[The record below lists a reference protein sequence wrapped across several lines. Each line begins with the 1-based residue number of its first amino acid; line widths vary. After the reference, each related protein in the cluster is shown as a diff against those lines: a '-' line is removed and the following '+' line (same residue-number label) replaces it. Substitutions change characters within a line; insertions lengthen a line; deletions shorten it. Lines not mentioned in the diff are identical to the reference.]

1 MGASTKRK
9 QKITAVLAWL
19 EEATGLKSLIV
30 DSKKHIKVRLW
41 LSHAPEHVATWIL
54 AATPSDRRA
63 GLNSLQAL
71 KRELQEKFGIVI
83 QRPLS
88 SFRFELIVDVDLS
101 ELGLSPEER
110 KQKQWDALWVEAERI
125 LLDDQE

>member
-9 QKITAVLAWL
+9 RNLTSVLDLVKAM
-19 EEATGLKSLIV
+19 TGLKCLIAE
-30 DSKKHIKVRLW
+30 SKKHIKVRLW

-88 SFRFELIVDVDLS
+88 SFGFAMVVEVDLS
-101 ELGLSPEER
+101 DLGLSPEER

>member
-101 ELGLSPEER
+101 DLGLSPEER

-125 LLDDQE
+125 LLDDKE

>member
-9 QKITAVLAWL
+9 RNLTSVLDLVKAM
-19 EEATGLKSLIV
+19 TGLKYLIAE
-30 DSKKHIKVRLW
+30 SKKHIKVRLW
-41 LSHAPEHVATWIL
+41 LPHAPEHVATWIT

-88 SFRFELIVDVDLS
+88 SFRLELIVEVDLS
-101 ELGLSPEER
+101 DLGLSPEER

-125 LLDDQE
+125 LLDDKE